1 MQDRPEVEVVD
12 MVLRLKNKLGECESN
27 IPVSDNVKQQ
37 LSQRI
42 DDVVTSLP
50 EDLKNILKVSW
61 YWVIQFISGVSWDT

>member
-1 MQDRPEVEVVD
+1 MKFPEIIQFQDLKNWMQDRPEVEVVD

-27 IPVSDNVKQQ
+27 IPVSENVKQQ

-50 EDLKNILKVSW
+50 EDLKNILKVS
-61 YWVIQFISGVSWDT
+61 